1 MKTDTPFIADE
12 REQSPV
18 QPNVTT
24 LAPSS
29 PVPSSEPPR
38 QARPPSLV
46 GPIILIG
53 LGMLFLLTNLNLLAW
68 NTWLNLL
75 QLWPVLLI
83 ALGAEIL
90 IGRRSALLSATIVV
104 ATLCVLGVGFW
115 LLTARGTPGG
125 QETIDQALGGARG
138 ADVVI
143 SPSVTRLQI
152 TAGTADG
159 ALITGTVDRL
169 RNERI
174 TQAFQLDGDTAY
186 YTLRSERNGN
196 TVNFNSRDA
205 GWVLQLVPGVPL
217 HLQVNTGVGQ
227 STLDLRGLH
236 LTGLDVRTGV
246 GETTITLP
254 SGSYN
259 YGIVVNSGVGA
270 VTLRVPRGA
279 PARLTV
285 DRGLGGLSVPAT
297 YQQDG
302 DRYTAPGYAATPAH
316 LEVQLKSGVGAIN
329 VEEYTP

>member
-12 REQSPV
+12 REQSPM
-18 QPNVTT
+18 QPNETT

-29 PVPSSEPPR
+29 PVQSSESPR
-38 QARPPSLV
+38 QARPPSLI
-46 GPIILIG
+46 GPIVLIG
-53 LGMLFLLTNLNLLAW
+53 LGMLFLLTNLNILAW
-68 NTWLNLL
+68 DTWLNLL
-75 QLWPVLLI
+75 QLWPILLI

-104 ATLCVLGVGFW
+104 ATLFVLGAGFW
-115 LLTARGTPGG
+115 LLSSLGTPGG
-125 QETIDQALGGARG
+125 QETIDQSLAGARG

-143 SPSVTRLQI
+143 RPSATRLQI

-174 TQAFQLDGDTAY
+174 TQEFRLDGGTAY
-186 YTLRSERNGN
+186 YAIRSERSAP
-196 TVNFNSRDA
+196 TPYFNSRSE
-205 GWVLQLVPGVPL
+205 GWVLQLVPGIPL
-217 HLQVNTGVGQ
+217 DLHVNTGVGQ
-227 STLDLRGLH
+227 ATLDLRGLQ
-236 LTGLDVRTGV
+236 LTGLDVQSGV

-259 YGIVVNSGVGA
+259 YGVVVNSGVGA

-279 PARLTV
+279 PVRLTV
-285 DRGLGGLSVPAT
+285 DRGLGGLSVPAS

-302 DRYTAPGYAATPAH
+302 DRYTAPGYAAVPAH
-316 LEVQLKSGVGAIN
+316 LDMQLKSGVGAIN